1 MLDHVL
7 DFRNLMLQLRMKGC
21 DTSSRRVL
29 ATRLLLHACKV
40 SLIAR
45 MLQVETIISQFGDL
59 FFGTSHAT

>member
-1 MLDHVL
+1 
-7 DFRNLMLQLRMKGC
+7 MLQLRMKGC